1 MPYIDVDLDV
11 DEFLSY
17 CSKRDIDEI
26 IDALIEDEY
35 LPSDVSRKN
44 TLKSAKSDKEVKIGK
59 MESSFVEKLEGLSKK
74 YYTLSSEDEE
84 TLELIFKKYL

>member
-1 MPYIDVDLDV
+1 MPYIDVDIDV

-17 CSKRDIDEI
+17 CSKRDIDDI
-26 IDALIEDEY
+26 IDALIEDEH
-35 LPSDVSRKN
+35 LPKYVSRKN
-44 TLKSAKSDKEVKIGK
+44 NSKSNKDGNFGK

-84 TLELIFKKYL
+84 VLESIFKKYL